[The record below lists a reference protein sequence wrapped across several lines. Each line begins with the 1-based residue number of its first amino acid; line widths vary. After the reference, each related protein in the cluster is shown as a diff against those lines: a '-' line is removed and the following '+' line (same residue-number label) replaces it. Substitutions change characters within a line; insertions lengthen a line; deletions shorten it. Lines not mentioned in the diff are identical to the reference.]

1 MQEKSA
7 AHNET
12 VSNNEN
18 VGYTPRLSTIGSA
31 PPNMPDGMRNFF
43 RGTPTSDKNVNTSNQ
58 VKLNQSDSNQAR
70 SMPTNEKKY
79 QYLDDYTISL
89 LKHHH
94 SGDNLELVKSQ
105 MNTIMGFIET
115 NSGRYTYSNDFR
127 TAIDEVIAL
136 IVAGKFLN
144 MNSEVKD

>member
-1 MQEKSA
+1 MSEKSTL
-7 AHNET
+7 NK
-12 VSNNEN
+12 S
-18 VGYTPRLSTIGSA
+18 
-31 PPNMPDGMRNFF
+31 
-43 RGTPTSDKNVNTSNQ
+43 VNTSNQ
-58 VKLNQSDSNQAR
+58 AELNQPDSNQAKI
-70 SMPTNEKKY
+70 PTNEKKY

-127 TAIDEVIAL
+127 NAIDEVIAL
-136 IVAGKFLN
+136 IVAGKFLK
-144 MNSEVKD
+144 SEVKD